1 MVVTTLRFLDGIFAE
16 YPYLITIVW
25 VVVIAVVATVLER
38 LFTRWWR
45 RLIKRMEMPPD
56 VGNGLILTTRLLI
69 LIGAVVALLNV
80 GGVPADILVAF
91 SAVGGAAV
99 GFASTRTIGNFIAG
113 LYLLVTR
120 PFRVGDYVS
129 IDGIEGIVKEITI
142 NYAKIL
148 TSANNVISI
157 STQQILD
164 KRITNYRIME
174 EEQTRSFCYGFELSF
189 DHSLSTEKLEEMFDS
204 VIERYAEKLPKRP
217 EYQLTK
223 LTRLERNYMFCIY
236 VEDPRDIFVLQPR
249 FLREITLAWDKA
261 KT

>member
-1 MVVTTLRFLDGIFAE
+1 LRFLDGIFAE

-25 VVVIAVVATVLER
+25 LVVIAVVATVLER

-45 RLIKRMEMPPD
+45 RLIKRTEMPPD

-129 IDGIEGIVKEITI
+129 VDSIEGIVKEITI

-174 EEQTRSFCYGFELSF
+174 EQTRSFCYGFELGF
-189 DHSLSTEKLEEMFDS
+189 DHSLLTEKLEEVLDS
-204 VIERYAEKLPKRP
+204 VIELYAEKLPKRP

-223 LTRLERNYMFCIY
+223 LTRLERNYMFYIY
-236 VEDPRDIFVLQPR
+236 VEDPRDIFVLQPQ

-261 KT
+261 RTQSK